1 MFVVLELPVQGVYE
15 MDGGSA
21 NLFLEAGI
29 DDLDA
34 AVMLFRQV
42 LGLFFGVGVTA
53 KIAPASGG
61 VAGSNANTKKR
72 FSAINPSQACASAAR
87 DCTRV
92 ASTKY
97 PVPSTVKE

>member
-1 MFVVLELPVQGVYE
+1 VARVFLVLELPVQGVYE

-21 NLFLEAGI
+21 NLFFEAGI

-34 AVMLFRQV
+34 AMMLFRQV

-61 VAGSNANTKKR
+61 VGG
-72 FSAINPSQACASAAR
+72 IEC
-87 DCTRV
+87 
-92 ASTKY
+92 KY
-97 PVPSTVKE
+97 QKAF